1 MGGSGHSESEDYQNL
16 SRESGAE
23 SPGPRSAARAQI
35 ELGRARPGTRRA
47 AGLAVLSL
55 PHCGLQPLAAGTFP
69 QLWGE

>member
-23 SPGPRSAARAQI
+23 APGPCSAARAQI
-35 ELGRARPGTRRA
+35 ELGRARPGTPRA

-55 PHCGLQPLAAGTFP
+55 PH
-69 QLWGE
+69 